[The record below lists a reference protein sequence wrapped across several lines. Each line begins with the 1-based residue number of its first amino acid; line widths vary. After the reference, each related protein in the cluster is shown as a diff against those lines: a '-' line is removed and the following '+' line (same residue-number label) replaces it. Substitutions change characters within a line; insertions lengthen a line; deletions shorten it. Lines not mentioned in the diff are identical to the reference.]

1 MKCSPLIVNGLRV
14 TACGPKRI
22 KACCKCGGIATREC
36 DWKVHGCKADGRQ
49 ATCDRGLCDKCT
61 YSPSPEKD
69 LCPDHKKAWDEHPA
83 NQQHQ
88 LPL

>member
-1 MKCSPLIVNGLRV
+1 MKCSPLVIDGRRVIV
-14 TACGPKRI
+14 CGQQRI
-22 KACCKCGGIATREC
+22 KACCKCGAPATREC
-36 DWKVHGCKADGRQ
+36 DWKMRKLPSGRMG
-49 ATCDRGLCDKCT
+49 TCDRGLCDSCT

-83 NQQHQ
+83 NAQRI